1 MTETEHM
8 NLGVDTAATVQR
20 ILAEELDIA
29 VGDLEPGRLL
39 EDFGVDSLGMIEVMF
54 RMEEEFDIRM
64 GDEQVPLKTVQD
76 VVDLVS
82 AKIRDRQNQSD

>member
-1 MTETEHM
+1 MSLTKPAQSDA
-8 NLGVDTAATVQR
+8 DTSAAVRR
-20 ILAEELDIA
+20 IVAEELDIA
-29 VGDLEPGRLL
+29 VGDLESGRLL
-39 EDFGVDSLGMIEVMF
+39 EDMGVDSLGIIEVMF

-82 AKIRDRQNQSD
+82 AKIRDRQNQPG

>member
-1 MTETEHM
+1 MTESEQMHL
-8 NLGVDTAATVQR
+8 NVDTAASVQR

-29 VGDLEPGRLL
+29 VGDLEPGRQL
-39 EDFGVDSLGMIEVMF
+39 EDLGVDSLGMIEVMF

-82 AKIRDRQNQSD
+82 AKIRDRQKQSD

>member
-1 MTETEHM
+1 
-8 NLGVDTAATVQR
+8 
-20 ILAEELDIA
+20 
-29 VGDLEPGRLL
+29 
-39 EDFGVDSLGMIEVMF
+39 MIEVMF